1 MQSPLALMM
10 LALAAFAVAVKA
22 DDASPRQYLRY
33 EVLMETR
40 TLAAPVEMSAF
51 DAPPGATT
59 SSQTFSGRLSFA
71 ARRRDGGSRVLRDT
85 DGLATGAGRS
95 ILQLPKFDFEF
106 VQSGDA
112 LIPLRRGSLPG
123 DDRHWEYLLEPGRVW
138 QEAGDRGLAR
148 AAIPFALQER
158 NANCLHYGVLS
169 FLFGSARVVSQVAFQ
184 ISSETCLYFKFDLW
198 GLVKARYTPSES
210 PAAAGIVRA
219 HQQEWQSRLPVK
231 PIDTLPEKYPGADPG
246 GFGAAAEVAPDDM
259 TAYGFLIDGVHYA
272 GGCSTRH
279 GPYPFC
285 DVLDL
290 PSYSLAKSIFAGIAL
305 MRLEQQ
311 FPGATGQQVAD
322 FVPECARA
330 GTWADVTFGNV
341 LDMATGNY
349 RSPKVWVDERAKHV
363 LALFNAETHARKI
376 RYGCGKFPRREPPG
390 TRWVYHTSDTYV
402 LGTALSAFVRQRLGP
417 TEDLYT
423 DVVVRDVWQPLGL
436 SPVTGVT
443 RRTYDAVAQPF
454 TGWGLVLHRDDVVR
468 ISHWLATGQG
478 VLAGRQ
484 VLEPQM
490 LATALQRVP
499 GAPGLQAIDPATR
512 YQHGFYAHDVSGYI
526 GCAEPSWVPFM
537 AGYGGIIVA
546 LFPNDTIYYYFSDG
560 DSFSW
565 RRASI
570 AADQIRSFCTRR
582 HDAGKHPS

>member
-1 MQSPLALMM
+1 MQS
-10 LALAAFAVAVKA
+10 LAALLLLTVAA
-22 DDASPRQYLRY
+22 PAIAAEAAEPAPRQYLRY
-33 EVLMETR
+33 ETLMEGR
-40 TLAAPVEMSAF
+40 TLDAPVDMGAYSAPA
-51 DAPPGATT
+51 DTLAP
-59 SSQTFSGRLSFA
+59 SQTFSGRLSLTA
-71 ARRRDGGSRVLRDT
+71 KRRGGGSRVLRDT
-85 DGLATGAGRS
+85 DGMTRGRGRS
-95 ILQLPKFDFEF
+95 ILQLPAFDFEF

-123 DDRHWEYLLEPGRVW
+123 DDRNWEYLLEPGRVW
-138 QEAGDRGLAR
+138 QEPGDRGLAR

-158 NANCLHYGVLS
+158 NANCMHYGVLS
-169 FLFGSARVVSQVAFQ
+169 FLFDAGGAVSQVAYQ
-184 ISSETCLYFKFDLW
+184 ISSETCLYLKFDLW
-198 GLVKARYTPSES
+198 GLAKARYTPHES
-210 PAAAGIVRA
+210 PAAASTVRA
-219 HQQEWQSRLPVK
+219 YQQELRSRLPMK
-231 PIDTLPEKYPGADPG
+231 PIDTLPEDHPGADPG
-246 GFGAAAEVAPDDM
+246 GFGAATEIESGDM
-259 TAYGFLIDGVHYA
+259 TVFGFLIDGVHYV

-290 PSYSLAKSIFAGIAL
+290 PSYSLAKSIFAGVAL

-311 FPGATGQQVAD
+311 FPGTSGQRIAD

-330 GTWADVTFGNV
+330 GAWGDVTFGNA

-349 RSPKVWVDERAKHV
+349 LSAEVWIDERAEHV
-363 LALFNAETHARKI
+363 LELFLPETHARKI

-402 LGTALSAFVRQRLGP
+402 LGTALNAFVKQRLGA
-417 TEDLYT
+417 EQDLYT
-423 DVVVRDVWQPLGL
+423 DVVVRELWQPLGL
-436 SPVTGVT
+436 SPVTAVT
-443 RRTYDAVAQPF
+443 RRTYDTVAQPF

-468 ISHWLATGQG
+468 LGRWLATGEG

-484 VLEPQM
+484 MLDQRM
-490 LATALQRVP
+490 LAATLQRVP
-499 GAPGLQAIDPATR
+499 EDPGLQWLDPTFR
-512 YQHGFYAHDVSGYI
+512 YQHGFYAHDVSQYT

-565 RRASI
+565 RRAAI

-582 HDAGKHPS
+582 LGAGTQPS